1 MDAGGC
7 VATTKKSA
15 VERAPL
21 GRALI
26 TSTAAEL
33 IDQHGVDKLTM
44 RALAER
50 LSVSAMALYHHV
62 EDRDELVRM
71 VGDDLLGRI
80 ELPDP
85 DSGNWREL
93 LTWMVDASHEALLSV
108 PGLSAVLLTSK
119 MLPNA
124 RKLVLFGIHQFERAG
139 LDHEAAQ
146 QAYAGL
152 HQLSIG
158 RLIVEESANFQVHAT
173 PHPDDGIREY
183 VKTMHSRSSFDD
195 AVAALLDRYQR
206 PLRRARTTHSKR
218 AAKTVAS

>member
-1 MDAGGC
+1 M
-7 VATTKKSA
+7 ATTNKSVA
-15 VERAPL
+15 ERAPL

-26 TSTAAEL
+26 SSTAADL
-33 IDQHGVDKLTM
+33 IDELGVDKLTM

-50 LSVSAMALYHHV
+50 LGVSAMALYHHV
-62 EDRDELVRM
+62 EDKDELVRM

-85 DSGNWREL
+85 DSGSWRAL
-93 LTWMVDASHEALLSV
+93 ITAILDASHQALLSV

-124 RKLVLFGIHQFERAG
+124 RRLVLFCIYQFERAG

-146 QAYAGL
+146 KAYAGL
-152 HQLSIG
+152 HQLSLG

-173 PHPDDGIREY
+173 LHPDDEIREY
-183 VKTMHSRSSFDD
+183 VTTMHSRSSFDE
-195 AVAALLDRYQR
+195 AVAALLDHYDR
-206 PLRRARTTHSKR
+206 PPRRTRPTPNKR
-218 AAKTVAS
+218 ATKTAASSS